1 MIDIV
6 DKKKWRDVFPGVDLI
21 PVDFAGTAFDGNP
34 TLDEIKALRQ
44 IALFIR
50 AQTIFE
56 IGTFNGQTAIALASL
71 PGIQQ
76 VWTLDLSPAERPS
89 LPILVGDWRYIGTP
103 KPDYPKNVIQLW
115 GDSATFDFSW
125 CFGKCDVVFVQ
136 GAHSLDYIY
145 NDLEIAQKLVNV
157 NGVIVLHA
165 GTSDPLKAIGDD
177 YDLAYVTDRM
187 VMVLGEN

>member
-1 MIDIV
+1 MIDVV
-6 DKKKWRDVFPGVDLI
+6 DKKNWRDVFPGVDLI

-103 KPDYPKNVIQLW
+103 KPD
-115 GDSATFDFSW
+115 
-125 CFGKCDVVFVQ
+125 
-136 GAHSLDYIY
+136 IY